1 MHQMYKYK
9 QNCKYICCK
18 TNQIKDTLIIGSIF
32 GSLLAVEGVYLL
44 QASLNYFL
52 TDKLLHLV
60 PDSEN
65 FTGITSLLYKKNSLI
80 LTTIRSFLNAQLS
93 KCLGNFFYLMFGT
106 GGVCVT
112 IKFKVKVFNLLLI

>member
-1 MHQMYKYK
+1 MYKYK